1 MDAVETANDQMAVLR
16 DRHAQLEAI
25 SADDDLEEEERTELN
40 DLSRRILRERCVYLT
55 EPMEL

>member
-16 DRHAQLEAI
+16 DRLAQLEAI

>member
-1 MDAVETANDQMAVLR
+1 MDAVETANDEMAVLR
-16 DRHAQLEAI
+16 DRLAQLEAI

-40 DLSRRILRERCVYLT
+40 DLSRRILREGCVYLT